1 MTLKRKIIFSNIL
14 MLLVPI
20 LLSLLIGT
28 IILQTVG
35 NRYWFSLEKMYQD
48 DNGVYS
54 AQSLLYAYSD
64 ELSEYNW
71 VHYENFSND
80 EKENTEEH
88 EEGKEGDSDYLKQ
101 TAIMKDLEDELASMG
116 YHFVIISGNETQFRN
131 LLADEQ
137 NIIVKYL
144 GGDYLNMD
152 SFIIKDEESSIIKNT
167 FFSNGRSYEMIA
179 IGLGDN
185 VPSNSQSYLQR
196 YITTFAVIFL
206 ASIFFFFVLINYLIS
221 RSLGKAIM
229 RPLKKLKEGT
239 SEVKE
244 GNLDFEIDYNK
255 KDEFGDVCKAF
266 DEMRLHLKE
275 SVDSRL
281 KYDQY
286 RKQIIAGIS
295 HDLRTPLT
303 SIKGYTEGLKD
314 GVADTKDKKNRYYNA
329 ILTRTQDMQRLVD
342 NLAEYTKLEQ
352 QSFKYD
358 QKKTD
363 MCGYIKSFLAK
374 YEHTSPI
381 ANLSTS
387 VICYATDSTVLIDTH
402 EMQRVFE
409 NLLENAVKHSD
420 KNSVTVRFYLKNEN
434 GSLSIEVQDNGQGVK
449 DNELDDIFTSF
460 YRGEKSRT
468 NAGDGSGLGLSIVKQ
483 IVEGHRG
490 SVYARNDN
498 GLCIIIRL
506 PVCREDI

>member
-1 MTLKRKIIFSNIL
+1 MTLKKKIIFSNIL

-20 LLSLLIGT
+20 LLSLVIGI

-71 VHYENFSND
+71 MHYDNISNEERENN
-80 EKENTEEH
+80 EEH
-88 EEGKEGDSDYLKQ
+88 EEDDKGDSDYLKQ
-101 TAIMKDLEDELASMG
+101 TAIMKDLENELDSMG
-116 YHFVIISGNETQFRN
+116 YHFVIIAGDETQFSN

-137 NIIVKYL
+137 NLIIEFL
-144 GGDYLNMD
+144 SGDYLNMD
-152 SFIIKDEESSIIKNT
+152 SFIIKDKQASIIKNT

-179 IGLGDN
+179 IGLGAN

-196 YITTFAVIFL
+196 YITTFAAIFL
-206 ASIFFFFVLINYLIS
+206 ASIFFFFILINYLIS

-229 RPLKKLKEGT
+229 KPLSKLKEGT
-239 SEVKE
+239 GEVKE
-244 GNLDFEIDYNK
+244 GNLNYKIDYNK
-255 KDEFGDVCKAF
+255 KDEFGDVCNAF
-266 DEMRLHLKE
+266 DEMRIHLKE

-303 SIKGYTEGLKD
+303 SIKGYTEGLRD
-314 GVADTKDKKNRYYNA
+314 GVADTKDKQDRYYNA

-342 NLAEYTKLEQ
+342 NLTEYTKLEQ
-352 QSFKYD
+352 KSFNYD
-358 QKKTD
+358 KQRTD
-363 MCGYIKSFLAK
+363 MCYYIKSFLAK
-374 YEHTSPI
+374 YERPSLLTKLDTKVLCDAKDRS
-381 ANLSTS
+381 
-387 VICYATDSTVLIDTH
+387 VLIDRH
-402 EMQRVFE
+402 EMHRVFE
-409 NLLENAVKHSD
+409 NLLENAVKHSQKD
-420 KNSVTVRFYLKNEN
+420 IVTVTFLLQNEN
-434 GSLSIEVQDNGQGVK
+434 RSMSIEVQDNGPGVK

-468 NAGDGSGLGLSIVKQ
+468 NAGNGSGLGLSIVKH
-483 IVEGHRG
+483 IVEGHGG
-490 SVYARNDN
+490 SVYAKNDN
-498 GLCIIIRL
+498 GLCIILKL
-506 PVCREDI
+506 PICREDI

>member
-1 MTLKRKIIFSNIL
+1 MTLKRKIVFSNIL

-20 LLSLLIGT
+20 LLSLVIGI

-71 VHYENFSND
+71 VHYDNASNEEIEN
-80 EKENTEEH
+80 EQGH
-88 EEGKEGDSDYLKQ
+88 EEGKEEDSDYLKQ
-101 TAIMKDLEDELASMG
+101 TAIMKDLEDELESMG
-116 YHFVIISGNETQFRN
+116 YHFVIIAGNETQFSN
-131 LLADEQ
+131 LLTDEQ
-137 NIIVKYL
+137 NVIAKYL

-152 SFIIKDEESSIIKNT
+152 SFIIKDKQASIIKNT
-167 FFSNGRSYEMIA
+167 FLSNGNSYEMIA
-179 IGLGDN
+179 VGLGAN
-185 VPSNSQSYLQR
+185 VPTNSQSYLQR
-196 YITTFAVIFL
+196 YITTFVLIFL
-206 ASIFFFFVLINYLIS
+206 ASILFFFVLINYLIS
-221 RSLGKAIM
+221 RSLSKAIM
-229 RPLKKLKEGT
+229 RPLRKLKEGT
-239 SEVKE
+239 GEVKE

-255 KDEFGDVCKAF
+255 KDEFGDVCNAF

-286 RKQIIAGIS
+286 RKQMIAGIS

-314 GVADTKDKKNRYYNA
+314 GVADTKDKQDRYYNA

-358 QKKTD
+358 LKKTD
-363 MCGYIKSFLAK
+363 MCDYIKSFVAK
-374 YEHTSPI
+374 YKSTSPL
-381 ANLSTS
+381 ANLDTS
-387 VICYATDSTVLIDTH
+387 VICDAKDCAVLIDRH

-409 NLLENAVKHSD
+409 NLFDNAVKHSQND
-420 KNSVTVRFYLKNEN
+420 CVSVRFLLQNEN
-434 GSLSIEVQDNGQGVK
+434 DFLNIQVQDNGLGVK
-449 DNELDDIFTSF
+449 YSELANIFTSF

-483 IVEGHRG
+483 IVEGHG
-490 SVYARNDN
+490 GNVYARNDN
-498 GLCIIIRL
+498 GLCIIIKL
-506 PVCREDI
+506 PLCREDI